1 MEDYLGP
8 VKTKRDDLFL
18 KLVKRVRKPDYTM
31 HFMEDRNGRK
41 AMFYNYKGVEI
52 KTDECC
58 ILKATIAEH
67 RRSKFDNGKPLTYLN
82 RVTVVRNLGSKE
94 NPKIVFGEEATE
106 RGSNRKS
113 WQETLAENEEIEY
126 WNSLCPKIRK

>member
-8 VKTKRDDLFL
+8 VKTKKDDLFL

-52 KTDECC
+52 KQDECC

-82 RVTVVRNLGSKE
+82 RVTVVRNLGSVEK
-94 NPKIVFGEEATE
+94 PKCVFGEIATE
-106 RGSNRKS
+106 RGSNSKT
-113 WQETLAENEEIEY
+113 WQETLAEDEEIE
-126 WNSLCPKIRK
+126 